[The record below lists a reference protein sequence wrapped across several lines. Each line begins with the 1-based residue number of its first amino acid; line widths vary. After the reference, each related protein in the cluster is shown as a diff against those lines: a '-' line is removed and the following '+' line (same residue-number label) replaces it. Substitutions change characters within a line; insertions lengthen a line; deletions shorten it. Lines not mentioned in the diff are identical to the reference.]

1 MEAAMMNTKDWFS
14 PKSGG
19 GSFVYSI
26 LAHGAL
32 YGLLIVG
39 FGIGFGK
46 TEPKQEYLD
55 LGYQTFDAPPVPEK
69 QEHQVK
75 HVEETVK
82 NDSKALPDNSPKELQ
97 DEKGDVAGA
106 QKAAPVAAVANESN
120 GNSASTPYYKIK
132 PKYPK
137 AAIISGTEGW
147 VLLEVDIK
155 EDGSV
160 ENVRVVDGEQRNLF
174 GQEARRAVE
183 QWKYR
188 PFTDTSGHVVKKIDH
203 QVRVDFKLNEI
214 ESSGS

>member
-1 MEAAMMNTKDWFS
+1 MEATMTNTKEWFS

-19 GSFVYSI
+19 GSFIYSI

-32 YGLLIVG
+32 YGILIVG

-46 TEPKQEYLD
+46 VEPKADYLD
-55 LGYQTFDAPPVPEK
+55 LGYQTFDAPPEPEK
-69 QEHQVK
+69 HEQKVK
-75 HVEETVK
+75 HIEETVK
-82 NDSKALPDNSPKELQ
+82 TDTKVRPDNSPKELQ
-97 DEKGDVAGA
+97 DDKGEVAGT
-106 QKAAPVAAVANESN
+106 QKAAPVAQNANDST
-120 GNSASTPYYKIK
+120 GNAASTPYYKIK

-137 AAIISGTEGW
+137 AAIIAGTEGW

-188 PFTDTSGHVVKKIDH
+188 PFTDSAGHVVRKIDH

>member
-1 MEAAMMNTKDWFS
+1 MEAAMTNTKEWFS

-19 GSFVYSI
+19 GSFIYSL

-32 YGLLIVG
+32 YGALVIGL
-39 FGIGFGK
+39 GITFGK
-46 TEPKQEYLD
+46 TEPKQDYLD
-55 LGYQTFDAPPVPEK
+55 LGYQTFDAPPEPEK
-69 QEHQVK
+69 KEQKVK

-82 NDSKALPDNSPKELQ
+82 SDPKAVPDNSPKELQ
-97 DEKGDVAGA
+97 DEKSDIAGT
-106 QKAAPVAAVANESN
+106 QKAAPVAATANDTT
-120 GNSASTPYYKIK
+120 GNAASTPYYKVK

-137 AAIISGTEGW
+137 AASIAGTEGW

-188 PFTDTSGHVVKKIDH
+188 PFTDSAGHVVKKIDH
-203 QVRVDFKLNEI
+203 QVRVNFKLNEI